1 VISKFD
7 GELFS
12 HHHLSTYPKGKQARW
27 PEVGVRSPPK
37 NCAAVVL
44 SSSSGFRGVLFFLGL
59 HGRRRD
65 PVVVKNLKK
74 KKKKTQ
80 IIKKNKE
87 NTDLS
92 TTGIGVGK
100 SQSGT
105 KIVKKIVT
113 IDTDFREINQVYMAL
128 NLYTLHF

>member
-1 VISKFD
+1 MALYF
-7 GELFS
+7 F
-12 HHHLSTYPKGKQARW
+12 PR
-27 PEVGVRSPPK
+27 PPQS
-37 NCAAVVL
+37 AL
-44 SSSSGFRGVLFFLGL
+44 EPRRGQ
-59 HGRRRD
+59 
-65 PVVVKNLKK
+65 KSEKT